1 MKRKQTIIDLTQN
14 KRRVQKIEEL
24 TYAPLIDFFYKH
36 FMIGNESTIFSIFP
50 RSLLLKF
57 RLLNKDVKKKMDDI
71 FDPMFLFT
79 KNWISCGDFAVVSD
93 MNKKK
98 PILRRG
104 TNTLAWALEYRFK
117 TIVEKD
123 AFYMFK
129 DAFMEKNEICYK
141 ENGDWAIAPRVDESK
156 DKEMIQVGSI
166 YTCVENN
173 KGFYVY
179 AIDPLQLLKQ
189 TFAKPL
195 QFNFLNGDALTFSEP
210 GSIILEPIKSMTTK
224 REIVHI
230 PHHNLRYD
238 FMLLENKITFQRD
251 ITADI
256 EPNGIIRIY
265 DKSKKTDKQ
274 LAFRYPI
281 QFFKYVDC
289 ITPATLDNFRF
300 VMDHKT
306 VARLDQCCDIGCSSP
321 KHGAI
326 DRYIGSC
333 DIYYIITIDLDGYI
347 KISSYLH
354 PETYGELQLPEELIR

>member
-1 MKRKQTIIDLTQN
+1 VKRKTTVIDLTQN
-14 KRRVQKIEEL
+14 KRIVQQNQTL
-24 TYAPLIDFFYKH
+24 THAPLIDFFYKR
-36 FMIGNESTIFSIFP
+36 FMIGNESSQLSIMP

-57 RLLNKDVKKKMDDI
+57 RLLNKDVKRKMDDI

-79 KNWISCGDFAVVSD
+79 KNWISCGDFAIVSYV
-93 MNKKK
+93 NKNK
-98 PILRRG
+98 PILKHG
-104 TNTLAWALEYRFK
+104 TTTLKWALEYRF
-117 TIVEKD
+117 TYVVDKD

-129 DAFMEKNEICYK
+129 DAFMEKNEIYYK
-141 ENGDWAIAPRVDESK
+141 ESGEWAIAPRVVKSE
-156 DKEMIQVGSI
+156 DKNIMEVGSV
-166 YTCVENN
+166 YTNVQNN

-189 TFAKPL
+189 TFEKPL
-195 QFNFLNGDALTFSEP
+195 QFNFINGDALTFSEP
-210 GSIILEPIKSMTTK
+210 GTIILEPIKSMTTK

-230 PHHNLRYD
+230 PQHSYHDY
-238 FMLLENKITFQRD
+238 MLLENKITFQRD

-289 ITPATLDNFRF
+289 ITPVILDNFRF
-300 VMDHKT
+300 VTDHKT
-306 VARLDQCCDIGCSSP
+306 TARLDQCFDFGCSCP
-321 KHGAI
+321 KHGAS
-326 DRYIGSC
+326 DRYVGSC
-333 DIYYIITIDLDGYI
+333 DIDYIITIDLDGYI

-354 PETYGELQLPEELIR
+354 PETYGELQLPEELIK